1 MEVAERVAV
10 GLVDMERKR
19 RRNVVGGE
27 VLEIDGLVLALSN
40 LPEPALNSAVV
51 EREPRDPG
59 SALRLADEAF
69 EERGLALGID
79 LQLGRH
85 PPLDDAV
92 RRDGLKRIIERPALA
107 CSISALERTSPPDG
121 VEIRPVEDELHVA
134 GLVSVGVEA
143 FGDDP
148 AVGAAFYGAGA
159 TGIEGMQAF
168 VAWEGDRP
176 VGIATGYLHDAA
188 VGVMGVGV
196 VPSARRRGIGS
207 ALTVRTATAFPGADI
222 AWLHPSDEALGMY
235 ERLGFAPVSQWEVW
249 VRR

>member
-1 MEVAERVAV
+1 
-10 GLVDMERKR
+10 
-19 RRNVVGGE
+19 
-27 VLEIDGLVLALSN
+27 
-40 LPEPALNSAVV
+40 
-51 EREPRDPG
+51 
-59 SALRLADEAF
+59 
-69 EERGLALGID
+69 
-79 LQLGRH
+79 
-85 PPLDDAV
+85 
-92 RRDGLKRIIERPALA
+92 
-107 CSISALERTSPPDG
+107 
-121 VEIRPVEDELHVA
+121 VA

-168 VAWEGDRP
+168 VAWDEDRP
-176 VGIATGYLHDAA
+176 VGIATGYRHDDA

-207 ALTVRTATAFPGADI
+207 ALTRRAATAFPGADI
-222 AWLHPSDEALGMY
+222 AWLHPSDEALRMY

>member
-1 MEVAERVAV
+1 MEIAERVAV

-40 LPEPALNSAVV
+40 LPDPALNSAVV
-51 EREPRDPG
+51 EREPCDPAA
-59 SALRLADEAF
+59 ALRLADAAF

-85 PPLDDAV
+85 PALDESIRPA
-92 RRDGLKRIIERPALA
+92 GLTRIIERPALA
-107 CSISALERTSPPDG
+107 CSIAELAQPSSPG
-121 VEIRPVEDELHVA
+121 AIEIRPVGKERDVA

-159 TGIEGMQAF
+159 TGIEGVQAF
-168 VAWEGDRP
+168 VAWDGDRP
-176 VGIATGYLHDAA
+176 VGIATGYLHDGA

-207 ALTVRTATAFPGADI
+207 ALTLRAATAFPGADI
-222 AWLHPSDEALGMY
+222 AWLHPSDEAMGMY

>member
-1 MEVAERVAV
+1 MEIAERVAV

-40 LPEPALNSAVV
+40 LPDPALNSAVV
-51 EREPRDPG
+51 EREPRDPAA
-59 SALRLADEAF
+59 ALRLADAAF

-85 PPLDDAV
+85 PTLDESIRPA
-92 RRDGLKRIIERPALA
+92 GLTRIIERPALA
-107 CSISALERTSPPDG
+107 CAIDELAQPSSLGA
-121 VEIRPVEDELHVA
+121 VEIRPVAKERDVA

-148 AVGAAFYGAGA
+148 EVGAAFYGAGA
-159 TGIEGMQAF
+159 TGIEGVQAL
-168 VAWEGDRP
+168 VAWDGDRP
-176 VGIATGYLHDAA
+176 VGIATGYLHDDA

-207 ALTVRTATAFPGADI
+207 ALTLRAATAFSGADI
-222 AWLHPSDEALGMY
+222 AWLHPSDEAMGMY

>member
-1 MEVAERVAV
+1 MEIAERVAL

-40 LPEPALNSAVV
+40 LPDPALNSAVV
-51 EREPRDPG
+51 AHEPRDPAG
-59 SALRLADEAF
+59 ALRLAGEAF
-69 EERGLALGID
+69 EERGLSLGID

-85 PPLDDAV
+85 PALDEAV
-92 RRDGLKRIIERPALA
+92 RRDGLTRIIERPALA
-107 CSISALERTSPPDG
+107 AAIAVLGQPSSPHG
-121 VEIRPVEDELHVA
+121 VDIRPVEAEGDVA
-134 GLVSVGVEA
+134 GLVTVGVEA
-143 FGDDP
+143 FDDDP

-159 TGIEGMQAF
+159 TGIEGLQAF
-168 VAWEGDRP
+168 VAWERERP

-207 ALTVRTATAFPGADI
+207 ALTLRAATAFPGADM
-222 AWLHPSDEALGMY
+222 AWLHPSDEARGMY